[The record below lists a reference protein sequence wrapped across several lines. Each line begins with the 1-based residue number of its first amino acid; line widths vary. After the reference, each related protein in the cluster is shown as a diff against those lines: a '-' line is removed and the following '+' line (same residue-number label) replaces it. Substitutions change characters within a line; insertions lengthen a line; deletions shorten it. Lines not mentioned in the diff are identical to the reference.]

1 MAINSGHENRDKIIV
16 GDEEEEGGRTWN
28 NCETAKEE
36 EIERKDTSS
45 TNVKDDCED
54 TGSANVKDDTIKIR
68 DETISRVQRIKEVGK
83 DLKED
88 DGKRRGEQSQ
98 QWFYQAIFE

>member
-1 MAINSGHENRDKIIV
+1 MRMTIENRDKIIV

-28 NCETAKEE
+28 NCETSKEVE
-36 EIERKDTSS
+36 VERKDTSS
-45 TNVKDDCED
+45 TNVKDDTVE
-54 TGSANVKDDTIKIR
+54 IR
-68 DETISRVQRIKEVGK
+68 DETISRVQRIKEERK

-88 DGKRRGEQSQ
+88 HGKRRGEQSQ